1 MPRAASR
8 PLPRRSCQTLGSES
22 SSLQADSVALPV
34 EAELQSGGADPWSVP
49 PHAGMVVACWSLFP
63 LRAHTQRLTL
73 AAMSERSGPSLSN
86 TSIERSTQSPLR
98 ALWAAAH
105 VAR

>member
-1 MPRAASR
+1 MAPGQVTQQNAAYYK
-8 PLPRRSCQTLGSES
+8 LGSEG
-22 SSLQADSVALPV
+22 SSLQTESVALPV
-34 EAELQSGGADPWSVP
+34 EAELQSGGADPWPVP
-49 PHAGMVVACWSLFP
+49 LDAGMVFALGSLFP

-86 TSIERSTQSPLR
+86 TSIERSSQSPLR